1 MEKRRRKFGVAL
13 LVLLLVGTSGWLLGW
28 SSLLNVEQ
36 IQVVGVAADSPLK
49 SDAIIALSGIR
60 IGESMAR
67 LNGASVKREL
77 VQLPRVGSV
86 SLIRRWPHRVV
97 LVIKERVP
105 TAAIVKG
112 NQFQLID
119 SGSNEYALVSS
130 APAGIP
136 TMKITGD
143 YQTGLKTAMSVIKFL
158 PLAIRSQVTQ
168 IESSGA
174 DGVQFILSGG
184 AQVIWGSS
192 EDLELKSRVLATLL
206 SGAGAGRVRIFDVSA
221 PYAPTTN

>member
-1 MEKRRRKFGVAL
+1 MEKRGRKFGVTL

-67 LNGASVKREL
+67 LSGASVKRGL

-86 SLIRRWPHRVV
+86 SLIRHWPHRVV

-105 TAAIVKG
+105 AAAIVKG

-119 SGSNEYALVSS
+119 SGGNEYALVSS

-143 YQTGLKTAMSVIKFL
+143 YQTGLKTAMSVITFL
-158 PLAIRSQVTQ
+158 PLAIRGQVIQ

-174 DGVQFILSGG
+174 DGVQLTLSGG
-184 AQVIWGSS
+184 AQIIWGSS

-206 SGAGAGRVRIFDVSA
+206 SGAGARRVRIFDVSA